1 MFSPCGLD
9 TTKSLNITVSQ
20 EGSQE
25 LIRIQEQ
32 NPIFHILMNFLCP
45 QNVYIL
51 ILNTERMNEQK

>member
-1 MFSPCGLD
+1 M
-9 TTKSLNITVSQ
+9 SQ

-25 LIRIQEQ
+25 LIPIQEQ

-51 ILNTERMNEQK
+51 IPNTERMNEQK